1 VKVFA
6 MALDKGVNSKVD
18 ILLSTFNGEKYLPE
32 LLDSV
37 INQSYGFWRLIVR
50 DDGSNDKTKET
61 LNYYKDK
68 CSDKI
73 VILEEAS
80 PQLGPRKSFLSLLSK
95 SFSPYIMF
103 CDQDDVWLPDKIE
116 VSLDCLK
123 KNEIEN
129 PGIPLVVFSDMVV
142 VDEKLRTLNES
153 FFKGLSAPLSHISDP
168 YYLVYRNVAAG
179 CSMLAN
185 RKAVSLLDNI
195 TKNILMHDG
204 WLMIATALS
213 GKNIFIPRA
222 LVKYRIH
229 GENVIGFKES
239 SGLSKS
245 QIWLHASIRT
255 DNLKNHFRLIRQGI
269 DVFRCNDKKFSVFI
283 YVVKIINANYLFP
296 FLARVFLRG

>member
-1 VKVFA
+1 
-6 MALDKGVNSKVD
+6 MALETDADGKVD
-18 ILLSTFNGEKYLPE
+18 ILLSTYNGEKYLSE
-32 LLDSV
+32 LLDSI
-37 INQSYGFWRLIVR
+37 INQTYKFWRLIIR
-50 DDGSNDKTKET
+50 DDGSKDKTKEI

-68 CSDKI
+68 YSDKI
-73 VILEEAS
+73 IIVEEES
-80 PQLGPRKSFLSLLSK
+80 SRLGPCKSFLSLLSK
-95 SFSPYIMF
+95 SSSPYVMF
-103 CDQDDVWLPDKIE
+103 CDQDDVWLPEKTE
-116 VSLDCLK
+116 VSLNCIK

-142 VDEKLRTLNES
+142 VDENLRTLNES
-153 FFKGLSAPLSHISDP
+153 FFKGLSAPISQVSDP

-229 GENVIGFKES
+229 VKNVIGFKEP
-239 SGLSKS
+239 SGFSKAK
-245 QIWLHASIRT
+245 IWFHASIRKE
-255 DNLKNHFRLIRQGI
+255 NLKNHFRMIRQGK
-269 DVFRCNDKKFSVFI
+269 DVFRCNNKKFSVFI
-283 YVVKIINANYLFP
+283 YVVKIINVNYLFP
-296 FLARVFLRG
+296 FLVRVFLKS